1 MFTSSS
7 IRAKAR
13 ETMNKTPGIY
23 LLAILPI
30 VVMVCFQMFVQVFN
44 VNIQSSTLYNNIDF
58 SYTPTASE
66 LFALYQP
73 LVSLYL
79 FSFFVSILV
88 YFLYLSIQATI
99 YQIVRQNKEQAS
111 FKDSI
116 TIFSNPNFGKIF
128 ATVFLKHLL
137 LFVWQLIAIIGL
149 TILFTSLAVTIV
161 FYAITTFNQ
170 YQSPTQD
177 FYIGAIVFIFIGFFI
192 TALGIAVYLPQQ
204 YAYSMTEII
213 LFERLENGQYTSAY
227 ANIKESRR
235 IMKGYKFRG
244 FTLDLSF
251 LGWLFL
257 EGISFG
263 IAGVYVRPYYYAA
276 QVHFYDAVL
285 EERKAKEDF
294 MQVPS
299 HA

>member
-7 IRAKAR
+7 IRAQAR
-13 ETMNKTPGIY
+13 ETINKTPGIY

-30 VVMVCFQMFVQVFN
+30 VVVICFQIFVQVFSMN
-44 VNIQSSTLYNNIDF
+44 MQSSMLYNFDY
-58 SYTPTASE
+58 SYTLTSSE

-73 LVSLYL
+73 LFSLYL

-88 YFLYLSIQATI
+88 YFLYLSVQATI
-99 YQIVRQNKEQAS
+99 YQIVRQNKEQAT

-116 TIFSNPNFGKIF
+116 AIFSNPNFGKIF
-128 ATVFLKHLL
+128 STVFIKNLL
-137 LFVWQLIAIIGL
+137 LFVWSLISFIGL
-149 TILFTSLAVTIV
+149 TILITSLVVTIV
-161 FYAITTFNQ
+161 FSAMTFYGQ
-170 YQSPTQD
+170 YQFPTQD
-177 FYIGAIVFIFIGFFI
+177 FYTGAIVSIFIGFLI
-192 TALGIAVYLPQQ
+192 TIIGIAIYLPQQ

-235 IMKGYKFRG
+235 IMKGYKFRR
-244 FTLDLSF
+244 FVLDFSF
-251 LGWLFL
+251 LGWFIL
-257 EGISFG
+257 EGISLG

-285 EERKAKEDF
+285 EERRTKGEF
-294 MQVPS
+294 F
-299 HA
+299 

>member
-1 MFTSSS
+1 MFTASS

-13 ETMNKTPGIY
+13 ETMNKTSGIY

-30 VVMVCFQMFVQVFN
+30 VVMVCFQMFVQVFS
-44 VNIQSSTLYNNIDF
+44 VNLQSSMIFNIDY
-58 SYTPTASE
+58 SYTPTSSE
-66 LFALYQP
+66 LFTLYQS
-73 LVSLYL
+73 LLSLYL
-79 FSFFVSILV
+79 FSFFVSVLV
-88 YFLYLSIQATI
+88 YFLYLSIQETI
-99 YQIVRQNKEQAS
+99 YQIIRQNKEQAS

-170 YQSPTQD
+170 YQSPSQD
-177 FYIGAIVFIFIGFFI
+177 FYTGAILFIFIGFFI
-192 TALGIAVYLPQQ
+192 TILGIAIYLPQQ

-213 LFERLENGQYTSAY
+213 LFERLEKGEYTSAY
-227 ANIKESRR
+227 ANIKESCR

-244 FTLDLSF
+244 FTLNLSF
-251 LGWLFL
+251 LGWLIL

-263 IAGVYVRPYYYAA
+263 IVGVYVRPYYYAA
-276 QVHFYDAVL
+276 QVHFYDAIL
-285 EERKAKEDF
+285 EERRAKGELF
-294 MQVPS
+294 
-299 HA
+299 